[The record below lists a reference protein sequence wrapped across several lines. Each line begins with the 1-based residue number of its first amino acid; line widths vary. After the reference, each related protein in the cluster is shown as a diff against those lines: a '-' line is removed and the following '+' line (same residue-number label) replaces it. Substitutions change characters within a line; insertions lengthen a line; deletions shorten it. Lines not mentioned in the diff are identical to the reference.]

1 MAATSGTPLVESV
14 VMETPQ
20 VTAPRDNRRRR
31 RGINNLDMKVSPYV
45 YIAPF
50 YILFAI
56 FGAFPLLYN
65 VVVALHNW
73 HRRLGQGEFVGMDN
87 FRWVLGQPQ
96 FWSSLENT
104 FSIWALTMIPQ
115 IIFSLIIAALLD
127 QNLRMKTFWRM
138 GVLVP
143 FVVMPVATAIIF
155 SQLLGQFGPVLPF
168 LQRFP
173 QFAGMISPF
182 TQNRFMSHLAI
193 ATMVN
198 FRWTGYNAL
207 ILLSAMQAVPRD
219 LYEAAVI
226 DGATRTRQFFS
237 ITIPNIRPTFI
248 FIILTMTIGG
258 LQIFDE
264 VRLFDSAGQGGSNNQ
279 WGTVVLYLYNLAF
292 GSWQDRLGQAAA
304 VGWILALLVVVF
316 TLINF
321 FLTRSISSSETKSSK
336 ASTKAWKA
344 AVQNYRDKYEE
355 SGPLDTTALG
365 DRDSYFEPAPQ
376 FEAMSEGLYQ

>member
-1 MAATSGTPLVESV
+1 MAVITAVEPDPVKPLRVEKK
-14 VMETPQ
+14 
-20 VTAPRDNRRRR
+20 RRFK
-31 RGINNLDMKVSPYV
+31 GINNFDYKVSPYIYV
-45 YIAPF
+45 APF
-50 YILFAI
+50 YIMFAI

-73 HRRLGQGEFVGMDN
+73 HRRFGQGDFVGMAN
-87 FRWVLGQPQ
+87 FRWVLEQPN
-96 FWSSLENT
+96 FWSSLANT
-104 FSIWALTMIPQ
+104 FSIWAMTMIPQ
-115 IIFSLIIAALLD
+115 IIFALLIAALLD

-155 SQLLGQFGPVLPF
+155 SQLMGQFGPILPF
-168 LQRFP
+168 MQRFP
-173 QFAGMISPF
+173 QFAGMVSPF
-182 TQNRFMSHLAI
+182 TQNRFLSHVAI

-207 ILLSAMQAVPRD
+207 ILLSAMQAVPRE

-226 DGATRTRQFFS
+226 DGASRMRQFFS
-237 ITIPNIRPTFI
+237 ITIPNIRSTFI

-304 VGWILALLVVVF
+304 VGWILALLVVIF

-321 FLTRSISSSETKSSK
+321 FLTRSISSGESK
-336 ASTKAWKA
+336 TSKTSTKAWKKTVA
-344 AVQNYRDKYEE
+344 EYRRKYEE
-355 SGPLDTTALG
+355 AGPYDTKAL
-365 DRDSYFEPAPQ
+365 RDPDANFEPAPH